1 MTSESPNINCLTDV
15 EFLPTSH
22 GRLNVRDAL
31 LRAHKHDFDII
42 SSQPGF
48 HFSSQVR
55 LLAGIAAVVLR
66 HEVKTPAELLNLG
79 LSEAAVDKALEE
91 LSAGAYL
98 HDSQFPF
105 MQRPAVNTSN
115 PKDKATYV
123 GPGTHPV
130 KKLSPAM
137 PPNESE
143 DFANLLTASQERL
156 SLEDAVMWLVTYHH
170 LSVAGNNAYCGDK
183 CVSGSPAMRFVG
195 TENSATEVL
204 WHGQS
209 LLETL
214 LMAIPQSWVK
224 GTGLPAWADRTCA
237 YSRHDG
243 IVHPL
248 WSATWTSNSP
258 ATAWEAS
265 ELVGVRTGGVPPEWF
280 LTEMGSKDQQKD
292 WWTLRNQKDPFYL
305 YINNGKELK
314 LQRLDL
320 GKDATALAI
329 NWAAQNKTAEFEKA
343 SSSHVLPPTAEAR
356 LVFIRHR
363 MEGTASSP
371 NIRASEVF
379 FPRDEEWA
387 HDTNPGVQAD
397 IRLGANC
404 IDKLHSTV
412 IRPFRRENA
421 NERAGGKVPLVL
433 DFLES
438 SRGDVS
444 EAFWRNMSHNF
455 SLLLKECRSA
465 KSEFIA
471 SPELRTGLHTASMA
485 AFDSV
490 TQPYFGQEPARIAH
504 VRAGVEYWVRRHIKD
519 FVVEDPDSPTT

>member
-1 MTSESPNINCLTDV
+1 M
-15 EFLPTSH
+15 
-22 GRLNVRDAL
+22 
-31 LRAHKHDFDII
+31 
-42 SSQPGF
+42 
-48 HFSSQVR
+48 
-55 LLAGIAAVVLR
+55 AGIAAVVLR

-248 WSATWTSNSP
+248 WSATWTSNSLLPPGKHQSLLVSAP
-258 ATAWEAS
+258 AVYR
-265 ELVGVRTGGVPPEWF
+265 LN
-280 LTEMGSKDQQKD
+280 GS
-292 WWTLRNQKDPFYL
+292 LPR
-305 YINNGKELK
+305 
-314 LQRLDL
+314 
-320 GKDATALAI
+320 
-329 NWAAQNKTAEFEKA
+329 WAAKISKKIGGRCAIKKT
-343 SSSHVLPPTAEAR
+343 R
-356 LVFIRHR
+356 
-363 MEGTASSP
+363 
-371 NIRASEVF
+371 
-379 FPRDEEWA
+379 
-387 HDTNPGVQAD
+387 
-397 IRLGANC
+397 
-404 IDKLHSTV
+404 STCTS
-412 IRPFRRENA
+412 I
-421 NERAGGKVPLVL
+421 
-433 DFLES
+433 
-438 SRGDVS
+438 
-444 EAFWRNMSHNF
+444 M
-455 SLLLKECRSA
+455 A
-465 KSEFIA
+465 KS
-471 SPELRTGLHTASMA
+471 
-485 AFDSV
+485 
-490 TQPYFGQEPARIAH
+490 
-504 VRAGVEYWVRRHIKD
+504 
-519 FVVEDPDSPTT
+519 

>member
-31 LRAHKHDFDII
+31 LRAHKHDFDIT

-224 GTGLPAWADRTCA
+224 GTGLP
-237 YSRHDG
+237 HG
-243 IVHPL
+243 L
-248 WSATWTSNSP
+248 
-258 ATAWEAS
+258 TA
-265 ELVGVRTGGVPPEWF
+265 
-280 LTEMGSKDQQKD
+280 
-292 WWTLRNQKDPFYL
+292 
-305 YINNGKELK
+305 
-314 LQRLDL
+314 
-320 GKDATALAI
+320 
-329 NWAAQNKTAEFEKA
+329 
-343 SSSHVLPPTAEAR
+343 
-356 LVFIRHR
+356 
-363 MEGTASSP
+363 
-371 NIRASEVF
+371 
-379 FPRDEEWA
+379 
-387 HDTNPGVQAD
+387 
-397 IRLGANC
+397 
-404 IDKLHSTV
+404 
-412 IRPFRRENA
+412 
-421 NERAGGKVPLVL
+421 
-433 DFLES
+433 
-438 SRGDVS
+438 
-444 EAFWRNMSHNF
+444 
-455 SLLLKECRSA
+455 
-465 KSEFIA
+465 
-471 SPELRTGLHTASMA
+471 
-485 AFDSV
+485 
-490 TQPYFGQEPARIAH
+490 PART
-504 VRAGVEYWVRRHIKD
+504 RA
-519 FVVEDPDSPTT
+519 TTG